1 MKIGKPKQLYNR
13 TNILNRIILNFI
25 LFLLLYSQILVGQNI
40 KKIQFDKCFKY
51 LYLSGE
57 NEYIKLQ
64 KQLTLTELTDD
75 ANTSS
80 LKFSRNFKTMR
91 DSSIYCIKIEMENI
105 DNEDIEVVMLVDD
118 PRIDHFNFVMFEDGK
133 PVKTFSKYI
142 LDPQVKILGNNLI
155 NELPL
160 NLKAKTSY
168 KLYFQID
175 NKISLNKLK
184 LPLKFIAK
192 SYYPTQQFW
201 ATLFEKIYLGTLF
214 FIVIFTLIFV
224 VFYRKRIYFSYLLYL
239 LGLVLFYICVNNFTV
254 YFSDI
259 DTFFKNN
266 WIGLTLSYFLMMIG
280 YVHFAEEFLNVSQ
293 FIKSA
298 HLKPFRLLKKSFYI
312 YYFISFTALCF
323 FDSTL
328 VQLASV
334 VVFFINP
341 LILLYVWYFI
351 FKSIQNKFRPAYL
364 FGFSYLPIFLVAF
377 FLDPL
382 GTSGLIGG
390 NINAIF
396 YSSHVLELFTLSI
409 AIIYRFRLIETEKND
424 LNIVVLKQKENL
436 LNVEL
441 KAQETERERL
451 AKDLH
456 DDLGGTL
463 TAIRN
468 SIVTKNN
475 EVQLLSL
482 IDRAIIDLRNVSKN
496 LLPLNLSRNGL
507 LKAVQQN
514 INYLQVT
521 SNIEFD
527 FITFGNEKRLNE
539 EQELHTYRIIAE
551 LLNNI
556 AKHSV
561 ATKATMQ
568 ILYYD
573 DYTHISIE
581 DNGVGIDKHKNNLG
595 IGLLNIQS
603 RIEFLKSHLIIDTN
617 ENGTLI
623 TFDVYYS

>member
-1 MKIGKPKQLYNR
+1 M
-13 TNILNRIILNFI
+13 NRIILNFT
-25 LFLLLYSQILVGQNI
+25 LFLLLYPQFSIGQNI
-40 KKIQFDKCFKY
+40 KKVQFDECFKY

-57 NEYIKLQ
+57 NEYIKSE

-75 ANTSS
+75 AKNNS

-91 DSSIYCIKIEMENI
+91 DRSSYCIKIQVQN
-105 DNEDIEVVMLVDD
+105 VDD
-118 PRIDHFNFVMFEDGK
+118 KNVDIVMIVDDSRIDHFNFVMFEDRK
-133 PVKTFSKYI
+133 IVKTFSKYI
-142 LDPQVKILGNNLI
+142 LDPQVKTLGNNLI
-155 NELPL
+155 TQLPL
-160 NLKAKTSY
+160 TLKAKTSY

-175 NKISLNKLK
+175 NRISLNKLR

-201 ATLFEKIYLGTLF
+201 AALFEKIYLGTLF
-214 FIVIFTLIFV
+214 FIIVFV
-224 VFYRKRIYFSYLLYL
+224 VVFVGFYRQSIYVHYLLYL
-239 LGLVLFYICVNNFTV
+239 LGLMVFYIVVNNYTV

-259 DTFFKNN
+259 HTFFKIN
-266 WIGLTLSYFLMMIG
+266 WSGLILSYFFMLIG
-280 YVHFAEEFLNVSQ
+280 YIHFAEKFLNVST
-293 FIKSA
+293 FIKPLYIIP
-298 HLKPFRLLKKSFYI
+298 LKCTKIVLCIFNLISLIALWFFDLTLVKLATFTLFIINPIFLFYI
-312 YYFISFTALCF
+312 WF
-323 FDSTL
+323 
-328 VQLASV
+328 
-334 VVFFINP
+334 
-341 LILLYVWYFI
+341 FI
-351 FKSIQNKFRPAYL
+351 FKAIQSKFKPAYL
-364 FGFSYLPIFLVAF
+364 FALSYLPLFLVGF

-382 GTSGLIGG
+382 AELGLIGG

-441 KAQETERERL
+441 KAQEMERERL

-475 EVQLLSL
+475 EVQLLPL

-496 LLPLNLSRNGL
+496 LLPVNLSRNGL

-551 LLNNI
+551 LLNNV

-561 ATKATMQ
+561 ATKAIMQ

-573 DYTHISIE
+573 DYAHISIE
-581 DNGVGIDKHKNNLG
+581 DNGVGINKYKNNLG

-603 RIEFLKSHLIIDTN
+603 RIEFLKSNLIIDTN
-617 ENGTLI
+617 ANGTLI
-623 TFDVYYS
+623 TFDVHYS

>member
-1 MKIGKPKQLYNR
+1 M
-13 TNILNRIILNFI
+13 
-25 LFLLLYSQILVGQNI
+25 LFLLLYSQFSIGQNI
-40 KKIQFDKCFKY
+40 KKVQFDKCFKY

-57 NEYIKLQ
+57 NEYIKIQ

-75 ANTSS
+75 ANTNS

-91 DSSIYCIKIEMENI
+91 DSSVYCIKIEVQNI
-105 DNEDIEVVMLVDD
+105 DSEDVEVVMLVDD
-118 PRIDHFNFVMFEDGK
+118 PRIDHFSFVMFEGGK

-142 LDPQVKILGNNLI
+142 LDPQIKTLGNNLI
-155 NELPL
+155 NELSL
-160 NLKAKTSY
+160 ILKAKTSY

-214 FIVIFTLIFV
+214 FIIVFTLVFV
-224 VFYRKRIYFSYLLYL
+224 VFYRKRIYIFYFFYL
-239 LGLVLFYICVNNFTV
+239 LGLVLFYVCVNNFTV

-266 WIGLTLSYFLMMIG
+266 WTGLSLSYFLMLVG
-280 YVHFAEEFLNVSQ
+280 YVHFAEEFLSVSQ
-293 FIKSA
+293 FVKPAYIKP
-298 HLKPFRLLKKSFYI
+298 LNLLKKSFYI
-312 YYFISFTALCF
+312 YYFVSLVALWF
-323 FDSTL
+323 FDLTF
-328 VQLASV
+328 VKLASIA
-334 VVFFINP
+334 VFVINP
-341 LILLYVWYFI
+341 LILLYIWYFVV
-351 FKSIQNKFRPAYL
+351 KAIQNKFKPVYL
-364 FGFSYLPIFLVAF
+364 FALSYLPIFLVGF

-396 YSSHVLELFTLSI
+396 YSSHIFELFTLSI

-424 LNIVVLKQKENL
+424 LNIVVLQQKENL

-441 KAQETERERL
+441 KAQEMERERL

-468 SIVTKNN
+468 TIVTKNN
-475 EVQLLSL
+475 EVQLLPL

-496 LLPLNLSRNGL
+496 LLPLNLSKNGL

-514 INYLQVT
+514 INYLQIS

-527 FITFGNEKRLNE
+527 FITFGNEKKLTE
-539 EQELHTYRIIAE
+539 EQELHTYRITAE

-556 AKHSV
+556 VKHSV

-568 ILYYD
+568 VLYYD
-573 DYTHISIE
+573 NYAHISIE
-581 DNGVGIDKHKNNLG
+581 DNGVGIDKHSNNLG

-603 RIEFLKSHLIIDTN
+603 RIKFLKSELIIDTN